1 MIGDGHRLA
10 HGGVAVH
17 AGVFPRRDRD
27 VGEIF
32 AGGAEVVHMALRG
45 KSMIGDG
52 GKMSPGFFPML
63 IAVADR
69 IARRRIGGAA
79 LARVHAQ
86 DGVRHA
92 GFDGHD
98 RVLHHGDRRGAA
110 ERQIGGVVRPHARHV
125 RHPDCV
131 TSVRVVERLVGDEAV
146 HVGCFEAGVIEAGFD
161 ALEMQ
166 RMRRGVG
173 PLADFG
179 FGDADDG
186 VLAGNIAHESSGSNW
201 SNGVLE

>member
-1 MIGDGHRLA
+1 M
-10 HGGVAVH
+10 
-17 AGVFPRRDRD
+17 FPRRDRD

-32 AGGAEVVHMALRG
+32 AGGAEVVHVALRG
-45 KSMIGDG
+45 ESMIGHG
-52 GKMSPGFFPML
+52 GKMAPRFFPML
-63 IAVADR
+63 VAVADR
-69 IARRRIGGAA
+69 IARRRIGSAA

-92 GFDGHD
+92 GFDGHH

-110 ERQIGGVVRPHARHV
+110 ERQIGGVVRTHARHV
-125 RHPDCV
+125 GHPDGV

-146 HVGCFEAGVIEAGFD
+146 DVGCFEAGVIEAGFD

-186 VLAGNIAHESSGSNW
+186 VLAANIAHESSGSNW